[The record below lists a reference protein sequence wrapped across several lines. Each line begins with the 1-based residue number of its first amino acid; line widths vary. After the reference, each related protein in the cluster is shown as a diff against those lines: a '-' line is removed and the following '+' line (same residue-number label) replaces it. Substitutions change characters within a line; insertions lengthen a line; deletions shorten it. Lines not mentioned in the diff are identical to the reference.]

1 MMKDRTQREVQRA
14 VPAIHHIWASFALCL
29 AVGTPMAG
37 HAFMTWNSFSKG
49 HGEHERI
56 TRLAIACNSA
66 LQRPAASGLS
76 WARDLCLESNS
87 SSDGS
92 HQSELVLRML
102 AGADGYFGGVGAPDR
117 FYEAVISSYDA
128 AHCDNG
134 DAWFPADRWPDNG
147 GVYPRDRDQRTG
159 ALRNCLQL
167 LQLYVRTAVEQA
179 GRLVN
184 PDGTVNAAQTD
195 LSEDCNVDYDPK
207 LNPGQTHDRGQA
219 KCNAL
224 IAFGRALHITQDFF
238 SHSNWV
244 DATDDPV
251 GPSNAPG
258 LRNSAVPISLPGIL
272 AYPRSD
278 AQIDAFLA
286 SSPVITGAYPT
297 PSCPQLKPECEL
309 PPMRLFH
316 DHGLNKDE
324 GKDEIDWSTASI
336 PRGDGGHSRRASAG
350 MVRGEDN
357 FQRAARSAA
366 LSSAALWTD
375 FRAAILQAYPGSRGE
390 MIWAAIRGRT
400 PWTACRQDGDARRSM
415 SPPNGQNSAR
425 RTVRIRVT
433 NSMGDPLGCGEARLD
448 SGEWSSLPPDQ
459 IKPGGNAEFLVL
471 SNGGDVDGTLQLG
484 GVLFRFFNPLIGP
497 NTFSCT
503 TPGHPELSCSLSGGK
518 GNDAVVDLNVT
529 RTAAGA
535 ATNRGGSLQVAVPGR
550 SALGIHKA
558 GAVLPT
564 DRAYRPTLA
573 SLNPPLSQQD
583 QLRLQ
588 QKAPTLQVCSGR
600 AAQVQLKVSNISCTS
615 ALDQL
620 VTIGKSGQKKRCPLG
635 WTVLADPRLNG
646 APSGAILCHQRTG
659 AINDQRAVK
668 VLVYA
673 LPH

>member
-1 MMKDRTQREVQRA
+1 MPRNLLEAQREVYAKRGL
-14 VPAIHHIWASFALCL
+14 WSSFILCL

-37 HAFMTWNSFSKG
+37 HAFMTWNSPG
-49 HGEHERI
+49 NAEHERI
-56 TRLAIACNSA
+56 TRLAIACNSN
-66 LQRPAASGLS
+66 LQRPAPSGLS
-76 WARDLCLESNS
+76 WSRDLCLESNNS
-87 SSDGS
+87 SNGS

-102 AGADGYFGGVGAPDR
+102 AGANGYFGGVGAPDR
-117 FYEAVISSYDA
+117 FYESVISSYDP

-147 GVYPRDRDQRTG
+147 GVYPQAQAQRTG

-167 LQLYVRTAVEQA
+167 LQLYVSTAVEQA

-184 PDGTVNAAQTD
+184 PDGTVNAAQAD

-219 KCNAL
+219 KCNVL

-244 DATDDPV
+244 DSTDDPV

-258 LRNSAVPISLPGIL
+258 LRNSAVPTSLPSIL
-272 AYPRSD
+272 GYPRRD

-297 PSCPQLKPECEL
+297 PSCVPDPQIPCRL
-309 PPMRLFH
+309 PPTRLYH
-316 DHGLNKDE
+316 DNVLNKDE
-324 GKDEIDWSTASI
+324 GDGKIDWTTASI
-336 PRGDGGHSRRASAG
+336 PLGDGGHSKRASAG

-375 FRAAILQAYPGSRGE
+375 FRAAILQAYPGRRGE

-415 SPPNGQNSAR
+415 SPPNGVTSAR
-425 RTVRIRVT
+425 RTVRVRVT
-433 NSMGDPLGCGEARLD
+433 NSTGETLGCGEARLD

-459 IKPGGNAEFLVL
+459 IQPGGKAEFLVL

-484 GVLFRFFNPLIGP
+484 AVLFTFSNPLIGS
-497 NTFSCT
+497 NKFSCT

-518 GNDAVVDLNVT
+518 GNDTVVDLNLT
-529 RTAAGA
+529 RTATGA
-535 ATNRGGSLQVAVPGR
+535 ATNRVSSLQVAVPGR
-550 SALGIHKA
+550 SALGINKA
-558 GAVLPT
+558 GEAMSK

-583 QLRLQ
+583 QRRLQ
-588 QKAPTLQVCSGR
+588 QNPLTLQACSGR
-600 AAQVQLKVSNISCTS
+600 AAQAQLMVSNISCTS

-620 VTIGKSGQKKRCPLG
+620 ATIGKSGQTKRCPLG
-635 WTVLADPRLNG
+635 WTVLTDPRLNG
-646 APSGAILCHQRTG
+646 APKGAILCHLRTG
-659 AINDQRAVK
+659 IINDQRAVK
-668 VLVYA
+668 AMVYA